1 MELVLLCIAGICCLL
16 VCLLVDLKIGIVA
29 EVVWGIMLFLYY
41 KSRSRKNEIDRIYKQ
56 LLGAAKTCKNEVRV
70 IIENDKLIAEREKVF
85 KNARE
90 EFRTVYYGIRKE
102 HVEIL
107 ENLLRYFDNLGHNV
121 GIVEDAVKSSNGLA
135 KALDEL
141 VETIAMSPKESES
154 IASAI
159 QFLTEAQDDI
169 EEIHRVGRQIVDVE
183 IQQRINEVIRLIEKM
198 NGFVVKHSECS
209 DDARRLYQHYIPL
222 LSKILSNWLDIEK
235 NVSGGSRDS
244 VRNQV
249 LQLLGETKEGF
260 QNIYNDLYS
269 GIVLD
274 TETDI
279 SVAKKLINS
288 NSSEDKLNF

>member
-1 MELVLLCIAGICCLL
+1 MELVLLCVAGICCLL

-41 KSRSRKNEIDRIYKQ
+41 KSQKNEMDRFYKQ
-56 LLGAAKTCKNEVRV
+56 LLGASKTCKNEVRG
-70 IIENDKLIAEREKVF
+70 IIENDKMIADREKVF
-85 KNARE
+85 KNERE
-90 EFRTVYYGIRKE
+90 EFKTVYYGIRKE
-102 HVEIL
+102 HIDIL
-107 ENLLRYFDNLGHNV
+107 EGLMRYFDHYGHNI
-121 GIVEDAVKSSNGLA
+121 GIVEDAVKSSNGLT
-135 KALDEL
+135 KVLDEL
-141 VETIAMSPKESES
+141 IETIASSQKESES

-169 EEIHRVGRQIVDVE
+169 EEIHRVGRLIVDVE

-222 LSKILSNWLDIEK
+222 LSKILSNWLDIER

-249 LQLLGETKEGF
+249 LQLLGETREGF
-260 QNIYNDLYS
+260 HNIYNDLYS